1 MSRGYQDIQCM
12 RVWIGGYF
20 GPINSVEMDF
30 EDEEVI
36 YTHIDD
42 HDSRSELELSFSAS
56 QFKHDLENCR
66 LLEWDEE
73 YVNPYVLDGTQ
84 WYVDIL
90 FKRNAPLR
98 IEGSNAYPKTFD
110 QLCSAISEIIQ
121 ADFI

>member
-1 MSRGYQDIQCM
+1 MEDISDRLILLIWILKMKKLFILIYQF
-12 RVWIGGYF
+12 RY
-20 GPINSVEMDF
+20 
-30 EDEEVI
+30 
-36 YTHIDD
+36 
-42 HDSRSELELSFSAS
+42 
-56 QFKHDLENCR
+56 DLENCK

-98 IEGSNAYPKTFD
+98 IEGSNVYPKTFD